1 MECFTMRRS
10 NRSITVA
17 MLALVL
23 LPSLAMGQGVR
34 RDNNPFSGKP
44 VPIVPVNLPRVVIE
58 RSADLA
64 LTDSQR
70 TQVADVQRRLDSVAA
85 PMLVKLE
92 SLKPTWRPAG
102 GLNDLSPEQREQ
114 LVAFRAAQVALID
127 SLTPTFAKAR
137 EQVMTVL
144 TPEQRDR
151 AAKLEKSERKRAEE
165 TAKKELEQRPQQM
178 EGAGRRRGQIRDA
191 TGRPPQG

>member
-1 MECFTMRRS
+1 MRRS
-10 NRSITVA
+10 NWSVTVA

-23 LPSLAMGQGVR
+23 LPSLAMGQYLR

-44 VPIVPVNLPRVVIE
+44 APVAPVNVARTVIE
-58 RSADLA
+58 HEQDFA

-70 TQVADVQRRLDSVAA
+70 TQIVLIQRQLDSAAA
-85 PMLVKLE
+85 PYLRKID
-92 SLKPTWRPAG
+92 SLKPSWRPAG
-102 GLNDLSPEQREQ
+102 GINDLSPEQREQ
-114 LVAFRAAQVALID
+114 LVSLRKAQFEVID

-151 AAKLEKSERKRAEE
+151 AAKLEKNARKRAEE
-165 TAKKELEQRPQQM
+165 MARKELEGPRQV
-178 EGAGRRRGQIRDA
+178 EEVGRRRGQIRDA
-191 TGRPPQG
+191 TGRPPLG

>member
-1 MECFTMRRS
+1 MRRS

-17 MLALVL
+17 TLALVL
-23 LPSLAMGQGVR
+23 LPSLAMGQYVR

-58 RSADLA
+58 RSSDLA

-70 TQVADVQRRLDSVAA
+70 TQVADVQRQLDSVTA
-85 PMLVKLE
+85 PMLSKLAT
-92 SLKPTWRPAG
+92 LKPTWRPAG
-102 GLNDLSPEQREQ
+102 GINDLSPEQREQ

-137 EQVMTVL
+137 DQVMSML
-144 TPEQRDR
+144 RPEQRDR
-151 AAKLEKSERKRAEE
+151 AAKLEKNERKRAEE
-165 TAKKELEQRPQQM
+165 MAKKELESPQPM
-178 EGAGRRRGQIRDA
+178 EGYGRRRGQIRDG
-191 TGRPPQG
+191 TGRPPLG